1 MDPVT
6 LIVTAVVLGA
16 TAGLKDTAD
25 QLVKDAYVGLKRL
38 LRRKG
43 IEVGPIER
51 NPDSAAQRAAVDEQL
66 SDAGAA
72 SDAELI
78 EAAKQLI
85 TLVKE
90 GDASVGPAL
99 GLDLERVE
107 AEALRVRSV
116 ESDGTAI
123 RVRDGKFKGAID
135 IGDIRAGGRGNG

>member
-1 MDPVT
+1 VDPVT

-16 TAGLKDTAD
+16 SAGLRDTAD
-25 QLVKDAYVGLKRL
+25 QVVKDAYAGLKRL
-38 LRRKG
+38 LQRKG
-43 IEVGPIER
+43 VEVGPIER

-66 SDAGAA
+66 TDAGAA
-72 SDAELI
+72 SDADLI

-85 TLVKE
+85 TLVRAS
-90 GDASVGPAL
+90 DPSVGPAL
-99 GLDLERVE
+99 GLDFERIE

-123 RVRDGKFKGAID
+123 RVRDGKFTGAID